1 MASSSLERQSDPLG
15 LREAKKRRAR
25 AALRSAG
32 IELFEERGFAATRIV
47 EITERAQVSHATF
60 FNYFA
65 GKDGLF
71 SDWLAYRIDTVFARC
86 ADDAASA
93 PLRPAVRRN
102 LREFSAEFDRR
113 PPWLQEAWSR
123 CRVGALLEAP
133 RGAEALVKL
142 AQERGDLR
150 RDVSSA
156 QLAGLL
162 MVVLVGAVG
171 EWLATETHEG
181 PLHGH
186 VLRAVD
192 LVLDGARRRSERV
205 RPRRP

>member
-1 MASSSLERQSDPLG
+1 LDGQPDPLG

-25 AALRSAG
+25 ASLQSAG
-32 IELFEERGFAATRIV
+32 IELFEEQGFAATRIV
-47 EITERAQVSHATF
+47 EITERAQVSQATF

-71 SDWLAYRIDTVFARC
+71 SEWLAHRVDTVFACC
-86 ADDAASA
+86 AGDAASA

-102 LREFSAEFDRR
+102 LRELSAEFERR
-113 PPWLQEAWSR
+113 SPWLQEAWSR
-123 CRVGALLEAP
+123 CRVGALLEAQ

-171 EWLATETHEG
+171 EWLAAQNREE

-186 VLRAVD
+186 VLRSVD

-205 RPRRP
+205 RPRTS

>member
-1 MASSSLERQSDPLG
+1 MASSPFDGQWTELG
-15 LREAKKRRAR
+15 LREAKKRRAQ
-25 AALRSAG
+25 AALLSAA
-32 IELFEERGFAATRIV
+32 IELFEEQGFAATRIA
-47 EITERAQVSHATF
+47 EITERAGVSHATF

-71 SDWLAYRIDTVFARC
+71 SEWLSQRAGETFGRC
-86 ADDAASA
+86 AEDASSS

-102 LREFSAEFDRR
+102 LRKFSAWIEER
-113 PPWLQEAWSR
+113 PPWLEEAWLR
-123 CRVGALLEAP
+123 CRVGSLVAAP
-133 RGAEALVKL
+133 SPAQTLVEL

-150 RDVSSA
+150 RDVSPP

-162 MVVLVGAVG
+162 MVVLVGAVA
-171 EWLATETHEG
+171 EWLVTEPRQG
-181 PLHGH
+181 PLSGH

-205 RPRRP
+205 RPRGG

>member
-1 MASSSLERQSDPLG
+1 LASSSFEGQLDPPG
-15 LREAKKRRAR
+15 LRESKKRRAR
-25 AALRSAG
+25 AALLAAAV
-32 IELFEERGFAATRIV
+32 ELFEERGFAATRIA
-47 EITERAQVSHATF
+47 EITDRAEVSHATF

-65 GKDGLF
+65 GKDGLV
-71 SDWLAYRIDTVFARC
+71 SEWLSQRADAVFARC
-86 ADDAASA
+86 ADDASSS

-102 LREFSAEFDRR
+102 LREFSAAFEER

-123 CRVGALLEAP
+123 CRVGALIEAP
-133 RGAEALVKL
+133 RGAQALVEL

-156 QLAGLL
+156 QLGGLL

-171 EWLATETHEG
+171 EWLATEAREG
-181 PLHGH
+181 PLQGH

-205 RPRRP
+205 RPRGA